1 MRAEGEG
8 DERASAGVADALR
21 VSGMARAPGWYVA
34 LLAGVGAVRLGE
46 LALSR
51 SNESITGG
59 TRAAPGS
66 FPLMVAA
73 HVGLLTVPLV
83 EASLRGTRRP
93 RWGWVGVLG
102 AATVLRAWS
111 IRSLGPAWNVRAAVP
126 EDLEPVVAGPYRF
139 IRHPNY
145 VAVILEFAALPMIA
159 GAWVSASVLSAVNA
173 AVLYDRI
180 RDEERLLDA
189 SPAYRRAFA
198 RRYRFLP
205 LVF

>member
-1 MRAEGEG
+1 M
-8 DERASAGVADALR
+8 SR
-21 VSGMARAPGWYVA
+21 VPGWYVA
-34 LLAGVGAVRLGE
+34 LLAGAGALRLGE

-51 SNESITGG
+51 SNERATGG
-59 TRAAPGS
+59 TRAAPRT

-73 HVGLLTVPLV
+73 HVALLTVPLV

-102 AATVLRAWS
+102 AAIALRVWT

-126 EDLEPVVAGPYRF
+126 EGLEPVVAGPYRF

-145 VAVILEFAALPMIA
+145 LAVVLEFAALPMTA
-159 GAWVSASVLSAVNA
+159 GASVSASVLSAVNA
-173 AVLYDRI
+173 VVLYDRI

-189 SPAYRRAFA
+189 SPAYRRAFE
-198 RRYRFLP
+198 RRHRFVP
-205 LVF
+205 GVF